1 MQAEDKSIME
11 WIKENSSI
19 SMVAADLNKSRP
31 SIYKYINKFDNGDL
45 EGIPPEV
52 VTYFRE
58 KLSSDVEKRSVI
70 EKRMEIAQHILRC
83 KTELVSAQN
92 NMESLMKRREEIM
105 SILSLTEESI
115 REGLDDRK
123 IADMK
128 AELDAIN
135 REFIPLSE
143 SIRSTEIKIN
153 ELQLRDAALGKT
165 KFVPQTSQTFHIK
178 SECFIENGRY
188 MVIHTGEDT
197 IEVSYTEKVNVIEEP
212 VYYRLHLYAKIGS
225 EYAHLG
231 LYKPVKYRN
240 FFIIDDVFMS
250 VPLYYNIV
258 TCMVDENFDDW
269 DRLAEGE
276 DPPLVELSGKE
287 CTGLCELKPKK

>member
-1 MQAEDKSIME
+1 
-11 WIKENSSI
+11 
-19 SMVAADLNKSRP
+19 MVAADLNKSRP
-31 SIYKYINKFDNGDL
+31 SIYKYVDKFDNGDL

-58 KLSSDVEKRSVI
+58 KLSSDVEKASVI
-70 EKRMEIAQHILRC
+70 EKRLDIAKQLNRYKMELYDAQA
-83 KTELVSAQN
+83 K
-92 NMESLMKRREEIM
+92 MESIIKRREKIM
-105 SILSLTEESI
+105 YTLSPTEEDA
-115 REGLDDRK
+115 RKGLDDRR

-143 SIRSTEIKIN
+143 SIHLLERKIDD
-153 ELQLRDAALGKT
+153 LQLRDAALGKT

-197 IEVSYTEKVNVIEEP
+197 IEVSYTEKINTIEEP